1 MMEDKFL
8 KEIDELRTK
17 NLNSERALYDFEKKL
32 GKQSNI
38 GTMEDDI
45 DDKIIKQQ
53 NEYIKLKNK
62 LETNV

>member
-1 MMEDKFL
+1 MKWFHEGKWW
-8 KEIDELRTK
+8 
-17 NLNSERALYDFEKKL
+17 LYDFEKKL

-62 LETNV
+62 LETNVWMKVFIICF